1 MDVDVFPLLALQRGR
16 KAQAALLQ
24 LPPLSPV
31 WGQGLIY
38 PAGTH
43 AVGTG
48 ADLPCR
54 DTHRRAQGS
63 QHQWPKPAC

>member
-1 MDVDVFPLLALQRGR
+1 MDVDVSPLLALQRGR

-31 WGQGLIY
+31 WAQGLIY

-43 AVGTG
+43 T
-48 ADLPCR
+48 DM
-54 DTHRRAQGS
+54 HRAHSTSGQNLLANLS
-63 QHQWPKPAC
+63 LNSSMF